1 MGKTLTSRVSDG
13 LYEEIEQIAKIENL
27 DKSSVVRR
35 LLNKAIPEWKLEYAL
50 SLYQK
55 GEISIGK
62 AAELSS
68 LSIWAIL
75 EKLAERKIPLNY
87 DIKELEN
94 DFEKVKEL

>member
-27 DKSSVVRR
+27 DKSTVVRR
-35 LLNKAIPEWKLEYAL
+35 LLNKTIPEWKLEYAL
-50 SLYQK
+50 NLYQK

-68 LSIWAIL
+68 LSIWTIL
-75 EKLAERKIPLNY
+75 ENLAERKIPLNY
-87 DIKELEN
+87 DI
-94 DFEKVKEL
+94 